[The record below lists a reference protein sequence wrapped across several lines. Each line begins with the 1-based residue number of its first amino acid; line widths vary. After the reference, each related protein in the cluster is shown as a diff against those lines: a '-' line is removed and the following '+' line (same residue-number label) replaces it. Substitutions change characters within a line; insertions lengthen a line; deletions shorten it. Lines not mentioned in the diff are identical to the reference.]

1 MTRLMRVRVFC
12 TFFLALGSGCIAA
25 SSVRAQSSASPA
37 KELTVGRIYSAPSLS
52 GHLTDGI
59 EWTPDSKR
67 ISYIVRN
74 GSGPDAPTEL
84 WTMDGATGER
94 KMLVGTDTLK
104 AVTQPEK
111 PQTIQSTGLG
121 RVSAESYMWA
131 SDGKAILF
139 AGSSR
144 LVLLDLGTMKPRT
157 IVSGEKDV
165 EDPKFSPDGKWISF
179 VRDSNLWVTKIASGE
194 TKALTTGGS
203 EEILKGKL
211 DWVYPE
217 ELSASTAYW
226 WSPDS
231 TKIAYY
237 EMDERP
243 VTRYPIMDMSSVTG
257 AMQYTR
263 FPQAGEANPIVR
275 VGVVPVTGG
284 ETKWMDTGSNTDV
297 YLARVNW
304 LPDGRRIAIQR
315 VNRAQDRLDLL
326 FVDAAS
332 GASRTILTESDK
344 YWVNLSDDLYF
355 FSDGK
360 RFLWSSERTG
370 FRHYYIYDL
379 AGKQL
384 DQLTSGDWGINGTG
398 AFGPGTASHPQVD
411 ESHNCV
417 FFISNKDDVVETQV
431 YRVSLRDKSVTRIT
445 REAGTHQPMFAADS
459 SAFVDVFSTVTTPP
473 RQDLV
478 RIDGKRIVAI
488 EENNVAELAE
498 YHFSP
503 VEFLN
508 VAANDGTKLY
518 AMMMKPANFDPAHK
532 YPALIYVYGGPQ
544 AQTVRNL
551 WGDVE
556 GLWLDLM
563 AQKGFVVFALDNR
576 GSYNRGH
583 AFETPVY
590 HHLGKVELED
600 QVTGVNYLKSLPY
613 VDGSRVGI
621 WGWSY
626 GGFMTLDAMFN
637 AADVFKTGVAVA
649 PVSDWRLYDTIYT
662 ERYMGRPQDNE
673 EGYKQA
679 SPGYDSAKL
688 KGQLMLAHGTGDDNV
703 HFANTTEVLNQMI
716 DNNRYPAALMIFP
729 GRGHPIGDAA
739 ARIQLFE
746 RITEFFLKNL

>member
-1 MTRLMRVRVFC
+1 
-12 TFFLALGSGCIAA
+12 
-25 SSVRAQSSASPA
+25 
-37 KELTVGRIYSAPSLS
+37 
-52 GHLTDGI
+52 
-59 EWTPDSKR
+59 
-67 ISYIVRN
+67 
-74 GSGPDAPTEL
+74 
-84 WTMDGATGER
+84 
-94 KMLVGTDTLK
+94 
-104 AVTQPEK
+104 
-111 PQTIQSTGLG
+111 
-121 RVSAESYMWA
+121 
-131 SDGKAILF
+131 
-139 AGSSR
+139 
-144 LVLLDLGTMKPRT
+144 
-157 IVSGEKDV
+157 
-165 EDPKFSPDGKWISF
+165 
-179 VRDSNLWVTKIASGE
+179 
-194 TKALTTGGS
+194 
-203 EEILKGKL
+203 
-211 DWVYPE
+211 
-217 ELSASTAYW
+217 
-226 WSPDS
+226 
-231 TKIAYY
+231 
-237 EMDERP
+237 
-243 VTRYPIMDMSSVTG
+243 
-257 AMQYTR
+257 
-263 FPQAGEANPIVR
+263 
-275 VGVVPVTGG
+275 
-284 ETKWMDTGSNTDV
+284 
-297 YLARVNW
+297 

-315 VNRAQDRLDLL
+315 LNRAQDRLDLL
-326 FVDAAS
+326 FVNAAS
-332 GASRTILTESDK
+332 GTSQTVLTESDK
-344 YWVNLSDDLYF
+344 YWINISDDLYF

-384 DQLTSGDWGINGTG
+384 EQVTSGDWGINGTG

-411 ESHNCV
+411 EAQNCIY
-417 FFISNKDDVVETQV
+417 FISNKDNVVETQV

-445 REAGTHQPMFAADS
+445 REEGTHQPMFAAVS
-459 SAFVDVFSTVTTPP
+459 SAFVDVFSTVMTPP

-478 RIDGKRIVAI
+478 RIDGKRIAAI

-518 AMMMKPANFDPAHK
+518 AMMMKPANFDPSRK
-532 YPALIYVYGGPQ
+532 YPVLIYVYGGPQ

-563 AQKGFVVFALDNR
+563 AQKGFVIFALDNR

-600 QVTGVNYLKSLPY
+600 QVTGVNYLKSQPY
-613 VDGSRVGI
+613 VDGSRIGI

-662 ERYMGRPQDNE
+662 ERYMGRPQENE

-679 SPGYDSAKL
+679 SPGNDSAKL

-716 DNNRYPAALMIFP
+716 DNSRYPTALMIFP